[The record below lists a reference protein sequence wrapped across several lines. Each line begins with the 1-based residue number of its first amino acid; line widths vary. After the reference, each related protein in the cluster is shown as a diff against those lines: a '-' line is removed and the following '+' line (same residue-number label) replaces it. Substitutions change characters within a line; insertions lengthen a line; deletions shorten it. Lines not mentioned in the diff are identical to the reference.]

1 MTRLVIV
8 VEKASDWASYYPSV
22 DVMSAMDYLRE
33 PISNDDE
40 RTHVINLCRSYK
52 YLGTGYYVS
61 LLAEARGHK
70 VMPSVRTVN
79 DLRRRSLYGVDID
92 DLNQKLTHFLAAAIP
107 PTLGFSSTLARPLTP
122 HCRISRGRCLKRFP
136 AR

>member
-8 VEKASDWASYYPSV
+8 VEKASDWGSYYPSV
-22 DVMSAMDYLRE
+22 DVVPARDDLRE
-33 PISNDDE
+33 PVVGDDE

-61 LLAEARGHK
+61 LLAEARGHR

-79 DLRRRSLYGVDID
+79 DLRRRSLYGLDID
-92 DLNQKLTHFLAAAIP
+92 DLNQKLTHFLPAGGAGH
-107 PTLGFSSTLARPLTP
+107 THFGHLGSFCATP
-122 HCRISRGRCLKRFP
+122 HP
-136 AR
+136 